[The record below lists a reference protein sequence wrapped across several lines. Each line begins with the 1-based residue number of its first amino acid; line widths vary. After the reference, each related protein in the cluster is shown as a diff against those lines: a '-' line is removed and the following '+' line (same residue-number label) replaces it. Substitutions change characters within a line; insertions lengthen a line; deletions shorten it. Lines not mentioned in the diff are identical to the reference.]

1 MLARKVERMM
11 FVQLN
16 RHMVDEVRELDAAKA
31 QARARVNARVAKS
44 AQQSAVAQLERA
56 NMVVEIA

>member
-44 AQQSAVAQLERA
+44 AQQSGVAQLERA
-56 NMVVEIA
+56 NMVVDIA